1 MNMGAEDYLTKPI
14 DVEDLLNTVKVKIEK
29 KYFM

>member
-29 KYFM
+29 KYFI

>member
-1 MNMGAEDYLTKPI
+1 MNLGAEDYLTKPI

-29 KYFM
+29 KYFI